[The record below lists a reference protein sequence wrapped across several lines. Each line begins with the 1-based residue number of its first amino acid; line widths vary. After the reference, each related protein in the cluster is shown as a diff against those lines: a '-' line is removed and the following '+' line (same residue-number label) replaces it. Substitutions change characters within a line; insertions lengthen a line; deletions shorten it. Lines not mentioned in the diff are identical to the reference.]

1 MKRVICVLLCVLML
15 CSCLIGCSGGE
26 EEVTEIKI
34 GVVVPQSG
42 NNALTGQYMLN
53 AISLVEDELAESG
66 GITVKDGRTLPV
78 TFYVEDNE
86 NQADITT
93 NCYTKLI
100 DETNVLAIVGPDS
113 STAILAGGPVAQSAG
128 CPAISTFG
136 TNIRVTEIGD
146 YIFRACFIDSFQG
159 EVMAQYAYEDLGAR
173 NVAVIYNN
181 ANDFSV
187 GLTESFIENFTALG
201 GTICE
206 QQSYS
211 GSDVRDF
218 NVQMTNIKAS
228 NPDAVYMPGML
239 AELPLMLQQAK
250 NVGIDCPILSG
261 DAADTPELAEMAGAE
276 YVEGLT
282 YTSAF
287 SAESQE
293 PAAVTFVEA
302 YESKFGEA
310 PNSNAVLAYES
321 AELVLEAVRTA
332 ESLDRASIRDA
343 LAAIKDFE
351 VPSGTI
357 TFDENRNP
365 IKGAVILQFR
375 DGVSH
380 YVTSINP

>member
-93 NCYTKLI
+93 NCYTILI

-159 EVMAQYAYEDLGAR
+159 EVMAQYAYEDLGA
-173 NVAVIYNN
+173 
-181 ANDFSV
+181 
-187 GLTESFIENFTALG
+187 G
-201 GTICE
+201 ICHKT
-206 QQSYS
+206 
-211 GSDVRDF
+211 GRRH
-218 NVQMTNIKAS
+218 
-228 NPDAVYMPGML
+228 
-239 AELPLMLQQAK
+239 
-250 NVGIDCPILSG
+250 SG
-261 DAADTPELAEMAGAE
+261 D
-276 YVEGLT
+276 
-282 YTSAF
+282 
-287 SAESQE
+287 
-293 PAAVTFVEA
+293 
-302 YESKFGEA
+302 
-310 PNSNAVLAYES
+310 
-321 AELVLEAVRTA
+321 R
-332 ESLDRASIRDA
+332 
-343 LAAIKDFE
+343 
-351 VPSGTI
+351 
-357 TFDENRNP
+357 
-365 IKGAVILQFR
+365 
-375 DGVSH
+375 
-380 YVTSINP
+380 

>member
-53 AISLVEDELAESG
+53 AISLAEDELAESG

-293 PAAVTFVEA
+293 PAAVAFVEA

>member
-128 CPAISTFG
+128 CPAISTVG

-293 PAAVTFVEA
+293 PAAVAFVEA

>member
-293 PAAVTFVEA
+293 PAAVAFVGA

>member
-293 PAAVTFVEA
+293 PAAVAFVEA

-321 AELVLEAVRTA
+321 AELILEAVRTA

>member
-293 PAAVTFVEA
+293 PAAVAFVEA

>member
-293 PAAVTFVEA
+293 PAAVAFVEA

-321 AELVLEAVRTA
+321 AELILEAVRTA

-365 IKGAVILQFR
+365 IKGAVILIILLAMR
-375 DGVSH
+375 
-380 YVTSINP
+380 

>member
-1 MKRVICVLLCVLML
+1 MKRVICVLLCFLML

-26 EEVTEIKI
+26 EEITEIKI

-53 AISLVEDELAESG
+53 AISLVEDEIEESG

-78 TFYVEDNE
+78 KFYVEDNE

-113 STAILAGGPVAQSAG
+113 STAILAGGPVAQNAG

-136 TNIRVTEIGD
+136 TNIKVTEIGD

-187 GLTESFIENFTALG
+187 GLTDSFIENFTALG

-293 PAAVTFVEA
+293 PAAVAFVDA

-321 AELVLEAVRTA
+321 AELVLEAVRNA
-332 ESLDRASIRDA
+332 EALDRDSIRDA
-343 LAAIKDFE
+343 LAAIENFE

>member
-293 PAAVTFVEA
+293 PAAVAFVEA
-302 YESKFGEA
+302 YERKFGEA

>member
-1 MKRVICVLLCVLML
+1 MKRNLCILLALLLLLTCLTA
-15 CSCLIGCSGGE
+15 CSKKSE
-26 EEVTEIKI
+26 DVTEIKI

-53 AISLVEDELAESG
+53 AISLVEDEVAKSG
-66 GITVKDGRTLPV
+66 GVTLKDGRTLPV
-78 TFYVEDNE
+78 KFYVEDNE

-100 DETNVLAIVGPDS
+100 DETNVLAIIGPDS
-113 STAILAGGPVAQSAG
+113 STAILAGGPVAQAAG
-128 CPAISTFG
+128 CPAVSTFG
-136 TNIRVTEIGD
+136 TNIKVTQIGD
-146 YIFRACFIDSFQG
+146 YIFRACFIDPFQG
-159 EVMAQYAYEDLGAR
+159 QVMADYAYNNLGAR
-173 NVAVIYNN
+173 NVAVIVNN

-187 GLTESFIENFTALG
+187 GVSDSFIENFTALG

-206 QQSYS
+206 KQSYS
-211 GSDVRDF
+211 GSDVKDF

-250 NVGIDCPILSG
+250 NVGITCPILSG
-261 DAADTPELAEMAGAE
+261 DAADTPELAEMAGVE

-287 SAESQE
+287 SSESE
-293 PAAVTFVEA
+293 DPAAVAFVNA
-302 YESKFGEA
+302 YQTKFGEV

-332 ESLDRASIRDA
+332 ETLDRAAIRDA
-343 LAAIKDFE
+343 LAGIKDFQ

-365 IKGAVILQFR
+365 IKGAVIMQFQN
-375 DGVSH
+375 GVST

>member
-276 YVEGLT
+276 YVEVLT

-293 PAAVTFVEA
+293 PAAVAFVEA

-321 AELVLEAVRTA
+321 AELILEAVRTA